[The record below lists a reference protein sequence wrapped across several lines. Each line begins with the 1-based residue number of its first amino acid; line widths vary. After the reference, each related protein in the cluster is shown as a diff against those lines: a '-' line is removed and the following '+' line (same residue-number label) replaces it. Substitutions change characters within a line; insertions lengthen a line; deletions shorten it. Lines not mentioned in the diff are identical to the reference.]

1 MFRRVLFVD
10 GVPPA
15 VSKECI
21 TTPKIVAEFTGW
33 NALPDERLLAPDF
46 DLLVAVAA
54 RGCRASAN
62 FFQSLP
68 ARPVSRPILGIF
80 PESDETLQ
88 ASSRMV
94 DDFILAPV
102 RADELRH
109 RILRILDDDMA
120 DGEEKQAHARLSREI
135 GFAGLVGK
143 HLSFARTLEQ
153 IPLVA
158 RSSCSVVITGETGTG
173 KELCARA
180 IHHLSTRRHEPFIP
194 VDCAAFPEHLFENE
208 MFGHARGAFTDAH
221 RDQKGLVALASGGTL
236 FLDEID
242 SLSIA
247 AQSKL
252 LRFIQE
258 RTYRPIGS
266 TQILRADV
274 RILVATNKNLETLVH
289 EEKFR
294 SDLFFR
300 LNVVRLHL
308 VPLRERRSDILLLA
322 QHFLHA
328 SAENGAPR
336 KVLSPAAAQRLMEH
350 DWPGNVRELSNVI
363 QRGVVFAPTRQ
374 IQASHIRN
382 DAAIPD
388 FESDP
393 KLANFREAR
402 ARTIESFERAFIED
416 TLRQA
421 GGNITRAA
429 RLAQKDRRVF
439 GRLMKRYNIRRD
451 SL

>member
-1 MFRRVLFVD
+1 
-10 GVPPA
+10 
-15 VSKECI
+15 
-21 TTPKIVAEFTGW
+21 
-33 NALPDERLLAPDF
+33 
-46 DLLVAVAA
+46 
-54 RGCRASAN
+54 
-62 FFQSLP
+62 
-68 ARPVSRPILGIF
+68 
-80 PESDETLQ
+80 
-88 ASSRMV
+88 MV
-94 DDFILAPV
+94 DDFILTPV

-109 RILRILDDDMA
+109 RIHRILDDGMA
-120 DGEEKQAHARLSREI
+120 VEEQHAHARLSGEI
-135 GFAGLVGK
+135 GFAGMVGK
-143 HLSFARTLEQ
+143 DPSFARTLGQ

-180 IHHLSTRRHEPFIP
+180 IHHLSDRRHQPFIP
-194 VDCAAFPEHLFENE
+194 VDCAAFPENLFENE

-274 RILVATNKNLETLVH
+274 RILVATNKNLETLVR
-289 EEKFR
+289 EGKFR

-308 VPLRERRSDILLLA
+308 APLRERRSDIMLLA
-322 QHFLHA
+322 HHFLHA
-328 SAENGAPR
+328 SAENGAPP
-336 KVLSPAAAQRLMEH
+336 KLLSPAAARRLMEH

-382 DAAIPD
+382 DTATTGSE
-388 FESDP
+388 FDP
-393 KLANFREAR
+393 EPATFREAR
-402 ARTIESFERAFIED
+402 ARTVEAFERAFIED
-416 TLRQA
+416 MLRQA
-421 GGNITRAA
+421 DGNITQAA

-439 GRLMKRYNIRRD
+439 GRLMKRYDIRRD
-451 SL
+451 RL